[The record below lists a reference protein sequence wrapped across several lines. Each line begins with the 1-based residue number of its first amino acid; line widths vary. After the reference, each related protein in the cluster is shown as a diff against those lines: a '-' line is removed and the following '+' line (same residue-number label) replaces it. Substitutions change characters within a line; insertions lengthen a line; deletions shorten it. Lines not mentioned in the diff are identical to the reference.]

1 MKSRSV
7 SSVAALLLALSSAG
21 EASANCSPIEGCANQ
36 VRKHAAEFD
45 AACKA
50 GACVGPTGPNIPD
63 KDRVALARGL
73 VLTALYFK
81 VSPKELLDALTDESA
96 KGKAAVA
103 AMAKEGALPVKK

>member
-21 EASANCSPIEGCANQ
+21 EASADCSSIEGCASQ
-36 VRKHAAEFD
+36 VRKYAGELD
-45 AACKA
+45 ARCNP

-73 VLTALYFK
+73 ALTALYFK
-81 VSPKELLDALTDESA
+81 VTPEQLLAALKAETA
-96 KGKAAVA
+96 KDKAKAAGTI
-103 AMAKEGALPVKK
+103 KEGALPGNK

>member
-73 VLTALYFK
+73 ALTALYFR
-81 VSPKELLDALTDESA
+81 VTPEQVLAALKAESA
-96 KGKAAVA
+96 RDKATA
-103 AMAKEGALPVKK
+103 AGTIKEGALPGNK